1 MEICVVGA
9 GRLTADR
16 TLDLTP
22 FLSNAP
28 TVEDCWR
35 GVVLYGRNTASYKFA
50 LASALLE
57 MRPHAGQLVKLEELA
72 QSFALNVARH
82 LAEAP
87 RQITTSNGK
96 FIEACLTYNQDQNL
110 DALVNSAVSHGFAN
124 VIDAFH
130 MVSLAPVAHRFFI
143 DERKQNKGIRIT
155 DEFSRLTSGNQ
166 LGNLGQEVDSRW
178 RLVETAWNLG
188 ISANLLNIQHDHGL
202 GEMFTFD
209 NALRRK
215 SVTSSR
221 GALNGYQKGCCFY
234 CHTDLTLSGDAMNTD
249 VDHFFPHKLKQ
260 LGLGINFDGVWNLV
274 LSCSTCNRGSRGKFD
289 RIPSG
294 RLMQRLHN
302 RNEYLIGS
310 HHPLRETLMQ
320 QTGLNLVARSAY
332 ISGIYQ
338 KVQLNPGLAW
348 DTEQVVADQF

>member
-1 MEICVVGA
+1 M
-9 GRLTADR
+9 
-16 TLDLTP
+16 DLTP
-22 FLSNAP
+22 FLSSAP

-57 MRPHAGQLVKLEELA
+57 MRPQAGQLIKLDELA
-72 QSFALNVARH
+72 PAFALSVARH
-82 LAEAP
+82 LADAP
-87 RQITTSNGK
+87 KQITTSNGK
-96 FIEACLTYNQDQNL
+96 FIEACLTYNQDQHL
-110 DALVNSAVSHGFAN
+110 GTLVDSAVSHGFAN

-130 MVSLAPVAHRFFI
+130 VVASTPVAQRFFI
-143 DERKQNKGIRIT
+143 DERRENKGIRIT
-155 DEFSRLTSGNQ
+155 DEFSLLTTGSQ
-166 LGNLGQEVDSRW
+166 VGNLEQEVDSRW

-188 ISANLLNIQHDHGL
+188 ISANLLCVHHDDEV

-209 NALRRK
+209 KANRRK

-221 GALNGYQKGCCFY
+221 GALNGYQKGRCFY
-234 CHTDLTLSGDAMNTD
+234 CFTDLALSGDAMNTD

-260 LGLGINFDGVWNLV
+260 AGLGVNFDGVWNLV
-274 LSCSTCNRGSRGKFD
+274 LSCHTCNRGARGKFD

-294 RLMQRLHN
+294 RLLQRLQS

-320 QTGLNLVARSAY
+320 QTGMTARERTAY
-332 ISGIYQ
+332 LAGINQ
-338 KVQLNPGLAW
+338 KVQLNPSLAW
-348 DTEQVVADQF
+348 DTEQVMPDQF